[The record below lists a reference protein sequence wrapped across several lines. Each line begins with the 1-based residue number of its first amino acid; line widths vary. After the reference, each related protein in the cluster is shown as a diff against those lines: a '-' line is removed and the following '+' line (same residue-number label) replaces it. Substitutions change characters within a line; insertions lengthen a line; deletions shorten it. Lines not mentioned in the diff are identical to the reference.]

1 MTAFRRIMHASDF
14 SPASQPAFTQALDLA
29 KLSGAEL
36 VLVHALPSV
45 IPVPSENLYIS
56 PETWDK
62 IRSGARSEAQR
73 QLDELLETA
82 AEVGVRATSLLL
94 EGVAA
99 EEIVG
104 AAEAEGVDLLVL
116 GTHGRTGFSKFFLG
130 SVAARVVATA
140 RCPVLTVRA
149 RLP

>member
-14 SPASQPAFTQALDLA
+14 SPASRPAFTQALHLA
-29 KLSGAEL
+29 KVSGAEL
-36 VLVHALPSV
+36 VLVHAAPSV

-62 IRSGARSEAQR
+62 IRAGARSEAQR
-73 QLDELLETA
+73 ELDELLKTA

-94 EGVAA
+94 EGAPA

-149 RLP
+149 GLS